1 MNCESIK
8 VTVAES
14 KKEGLWL
21 QRSIRGLCQVHLNT
35 TFIGAKVKNKA
46 TQYNR
51 Q

>member
-21 QRSIRGLCQVHLNT
+21 QRSIRGLCQVLGIVT
-35 TFIGAKVKNKA
+35 LMPLLLGPK
-46 TQYNR
+46 
-51 Q
+51 